1 MKRYSWILALCAIG
15 VLLAQQPVTIR
26 QGGNT
31 AAVSAGGAVKV
42 DGSAVT
48 QPVSGTVTA
57 TGPLTDTQLR
67 ATPVPV
73 SGTFYQATQPVSAS
87 SLPLPTGAST
97 LSEQQTQTTALQL
110 LDDAVATTASAITAK
125 GIAASGTD
133 GTNARVLKTDTSGE
147 LQVDVLTLPT
157 VTANATLSA
166 ETTKVIGTVNISSG
180 QTVGLAAG
188 TNGIGKLTANSGV
201 TIGAVELAASQS
213 VAVTQ
218 ATSSS
223 LKAQV
228 DPLTAASWGVGATG
242 AAPPA
247 NGNFQTGIGSGATS
261 GLAVGFTVC
270 DQWVDINTTAN
281 AQLITGVASRKVYFC
296 SGNIQMNGGANTVA
310 IVSGTGSTCGTGTTT
325 VPGFQGSTTAANGY
339 SFAANSG
346 MTWGGGSA
354 PFARSTNNADNICIL
369 VGSATRVVGG
379 LSYAI
384 Y

>member
-166 ETTKVIGTVNISSG
+166 ETTKVIGTVNI
-180 QTVGLAAG
+180 
-188 TNGIGKLTANSGV
+188 
-201 TIGAVELAASQS
+201 AASQS

-218 ATSSS
+218 STSSS